1 MGDREGKGEYSREGS
16 GNMGRDI
23 RGFGGPKNISWAV
36 TGYFKEWA
44 VCDFRVEVIPCRRRR
59 RPHGLRYSGVASQRT
74 KTPASASRHIRL
86 LLSRSV
92 AAPRHRSVPR
102 CQATRRAG
110 RRNRDHRPIFVRD
123 AHAPEARSPEPNCQE
138 RNELRQKRSPACP
151 REHPGLLLLL
161 RRARIVSYRA

>member
-1 MGDREGKGEYSREGS
+1 
-16 GNMGRDI
+16 MGRHI

-36 TGYFKEWA
+36 TGYFKWA

-92 AAPRHRSVPR
+92 AWRRLAIAR
-102 CQATRRAG
+102 CPAARRVG
-110 RRNRDHRPIFVRD
+110 RRNRHHRPIFVRLGFGGD
-123 AHAPEARSPEPNCQE
+123 EHDTDHTRSPEPNCQE

-151 REHPGLLLLL
+151 REHPRLLLLL
-161 RRARIVSYRA
+161 RRARIVW